1 MSSMC
6 QCYKWYLCWK
16 LTFLTQDGDAHSVQ
30 LSRYLNTSSASH
42 TVQLPL
48 FVPSEKKIGYQYE
61 YSIHAVLWAR
71 GSVAHIIGS
80 W

>member
-30 LSRYLNTSSASH
+30 LSRYLNPSVAQTHLLPLIQVHA
-42 TVQLPL
+42 VQLPL
-48 FVPSEKKIGYQYE
+48 LVPSEKNK
-61 YSIHAVLWAR
+61 V
-71 GSVAHIIGS
+71 SV
-80 W
+80 